1 MKLSQRNKMKLV
13 STSIGL
19 MLCSSL
25 LYSNCSPQG
34 FQTLNPVSGTTLASS
49 SGSGG
54 SPGGGNPPDTG
65 SGGTPAGAG
74 SGMPTPTPPP
84 PMGGGNPPPASGGTP
99 TAPITQFATITGCAN
114 PMIGV
119 NGDTGT
125 RTSAIFVDVN
135 NMRPANDPTYSKN
148 AIFWTS
154 RQNKPGQSV
163 LMSGAFTGNKKTVRL
178 AALKAGDLEW
188 QTAVRASTTTVAAT
202 NMSSTGIAF
211 TIPAN
216 WTYGTYAYRIEDANS
231 SVPALEGLVNQ
242 PEIQWMVG
250 TPSSED
256 VMEAPA
262 HQMYDCGA
270 ELGGKLRIFGKN
282 IRSSGEAY
290 LQSSDNYLYPLSVDK
305 SDD

>member
-99 TAPITQFATITGCAN
+99 TAPITQFATIKSFTA
-114 PMIGV
+114 IG
-119 NGDTGT
+119 
-125 RTSAIFVDVN
+125 
-135 NMRPANDPTYSKN
+135 
-148 AIFWTS
+148 
-154 RQNKPGQSV
+154 
-163 LMSGAFTGNKKTVRL
+163 
-178 AALKAGDLEW
+178 
-188 QTAVRASTTTVAAT
+188 
-202 NMSSTGIAF
+202 F
-211 TIPAN
+211 TITAN

-231 SVPALEGLVNQ
+231 SVPALEGRVNQ

-282 IRSSGEAY
+282 
-290 LQSSDNYLYPLSVDK
+290 
-305 SDD
+305 